1 MACHQDVGDIAIL
14 VHVPDA
20 AATAPFT
27 ICSEFEVIISP
38 SGRMS
43 DSSRELSDILQNRV
57 ELGEYVIGL
66 SMFVMT

>member
-1 MACHQDVGDIAIL
+1 MSFGGSLVSVACHQNI
-14 VHVPDA
+14 
-20 AATAPFT
+20 
-27 ICSEFEVIISP
+27 EVIISP

-43 DSSRELSDILQNRV
+43 DSSRELSDIRQNRI